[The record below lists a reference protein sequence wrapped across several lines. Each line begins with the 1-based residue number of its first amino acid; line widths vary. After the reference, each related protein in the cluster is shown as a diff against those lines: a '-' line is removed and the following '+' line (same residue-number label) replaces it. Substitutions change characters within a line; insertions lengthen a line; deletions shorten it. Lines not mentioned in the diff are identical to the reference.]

1 MALLSSLDVLAGF
14 TCVAVP
20 VPHMANAETAELLL
34 ARCTRCSPAY
44 NLASID
50 QPLYRCASPRLAR

>member
-20 VPHMANAETAELLL
+20 VPHMANAETAERLLD
-34 ARCTRCSPAY
+34 AVPGVA
-44 NLASID
+44 
-50 QPLYRCASPRLAR
+50 QPTTLLR